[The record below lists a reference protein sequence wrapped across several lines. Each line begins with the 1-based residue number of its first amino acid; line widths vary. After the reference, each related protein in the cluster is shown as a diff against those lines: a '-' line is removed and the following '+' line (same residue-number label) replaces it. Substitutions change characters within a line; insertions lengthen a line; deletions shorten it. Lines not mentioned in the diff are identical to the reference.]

1 MAIKYPLHVSSKLRY
16 PVCGIVLFLSAAAV
30 TALYPRFISQIYY
43 VKARNYHKSGYL
55 GLAIVNYKKAVSYHP
70 GDAAIWKKMAEA
82 QFEMGRKKTA
92 RQAFPAIKKAKHSYL
107 QATRY
112 NPLDS
117 EAAYGLART
126 ESRLE
131 QLYHRLYPKK
141 KNNPYTPLPYFEK
154 AIHLRPNGIT
164 SNYAMAVYLF
174 RHGNMQ
180 TLIPVVRTLAGI
192 YPPAYK
198 HLKKEPLWSPSVK
211 EAVKHGLVD
220 AINNNHILKGHAHKS
235 MSSLLAEDKEWPDA
249 IRHYRK
255 ALEGADDKISG
266 NDYIQLGGL
275 YLKNGQIKEAE
286 VSFIKGL
293 YASTPFENA
302 LQAIGHIYKNS
313 GHMDE
318 FFAFYQEVTRRF
330 ILSPKMHII
339 SARYLIDL
347 KQYHKAKRILL
358 ELNRQTP
365 TAEAYYWLARVAQR
379 EKDWDQLELNIQK
392 ATVLE
397 PSNMNYRRMFYGVLK
412 RLKKHE
418 TAEREIDLM
427 IQNSENPSP
436 RLFDERATFRLSRK
450 DYTGAVQD
458 WKSAIGLA
466 PRNAGFHA
474 SIAEAYIKLG
484 NLSRALEYYQKA
496 MALNPGNHG
505 YTERYQKLKGKR
517 S

>member
-1 MAIKYPLHVSSKLRY
+1 MTIEHPHNNPPVLRY
-16 PVCGIVLFLSAAAV
+16 ARCAMVLILSSAAV
-30 TALYPRFISQIYY
+30 TALYPHFISQIYY
-43 VKARNYHKSGYL
+43 VKAGKYHKDGYL
-55 GLAIVNYKKAVSYHP
+55 GLAVINYKKAASYQP

-92 RQAFPAIKKAKHSYL
+92 HQAFPLVKKAKDSYL

-112 NPLDS
+112 NPLDA
-117 EAAYGLART
+117 ETAYYLART

-131 QLYHRLYPKK
+131 RIYGRLHPKK

-154 AIHLRPNGIT
+154 AIQLRPNGIT
-164 SNYAMAVYLF
+164 SHYAMADYLY

-180 TLIPVVRTLAGI
+180 ALIPIVRALAEM
-192 YPPAYK
+192 YPPVYN
-198 HLKKEPLWSPSVK
+198 HLIKEPLWSPSVK
-211 EAVKHGLVD
+211 EAVKHGLGD
-220 AINNNHILKGHAHKS
+220 AINNHISMIAAHKS

-249 IRHYRK
+249 ILHYQK
-255 ALEGADDKISG
+255 ALELADDKISG
-266 NDYIQLGGL
+266 KDYIYLGGL
-275 YLKNGQIKEAE
+275 YLNNGQIENAK
-286 VSFIKGL
+286 VYFIKGL
-293 YASTPFENA
+293 YVSTPFEKA
-302 LQAIGHIYKNS
+302 LQTIGHIFKNS
-313 GHMDE
+313 NHMDE
-318 FFAFYQEVTRRF
+318 FFAFYQEVTQRF

-347 KQYHKAKRILL
+347 KQYRKAQRILM

-365 TAEAYYWLARVAQR
+365 TAEAYYWLARIAER

-392 ATVLE
+392 ATVLA
-397 PSNMNYRRMFYGVLK
+397 PSDMNYRRMFYGVLK

-418 TAEREIDLM
+418 TVEREIGLM
-427 IQNSENPSP
+427 IRNSDSPSP
-436 RLFDERATFRLSRK
+436 RLYDERAKFRLSRK
-450 DYTGAVQD
+450 NYTGAVED
-458 WKSAIGLA
+458 WKLAIGLA
-466 PRNAGFHA
+466 PQNAAFHA

-484 NLSRALEYYQKA
+484 NLSQALEYYQKA